1 MRGNMGGIGWDGMGF
16 RRSQGKEERIDMKGR
31 RTLSQINFVLHPFPT
46 LSQCQRNL
54 QSLSTVERRK

>member
-1 MRGNMGGIGWDGMGF
+1 MGWDGKGF
-16 RRSQGKEERIDMKGR
+16 RRSKGKEERIDIQGR

-54 QSLSTVERRK
+54 QSLSAVERQFPS